1 VEQFASASSI
11 MASLNNVA
19 QRILG
24 VRRDMI
30 VPHKAGALSGV
41 MVASAEPMKT
51 MRILTMKKWW
61 FNHGDDFFSI
71 YMRSLLRVC

>member
-1 VEQFASASSI
+1 

-51 MRILTMKKWW
+51 MRILTMKKI
-61 FNHGDDFFSI
+61 G
-71 YMRSLLRVC
+71 RSTVVTAFLAST